1 MEYEF
6 SNPLNIFVLEYLLNL
21 FSFITQERQLAT
33 DVVNIL
39 EASKA
44 VDYIPVFARHRMTP
58 ELILDMKDEEL
69 RQVRA
74 PMYHENLDCHITFFN
89 FKYSIGFH

>member
-1 MEYEF
+1 MYF
-6 SNPLNIFVLEYLLNL
+6 LPNIHHQSWSTSFQTHLIFLFLNTLNL

-74 PMYHENLDCHITFFN
+74 PM
-89 FKYSIGFH
+89 